1 LKQSKILAREVKF
14 LSLQKDK
21 GVNDKMKY
29 EFMQEIGIV
38 PNKVKRITKMG
49 EKFNKDNVSQ
59 K

>member
-1 LKQSKILAREVKF
+1 M
-14 LSLQKDK
+14 SLQKDK